1 MSSIAAA
8 EVSPSLV
15 LAVMDSE
22 GKLIRSLKA
31 RAGSLIGFYPA
42 FGFLPES
49 NVSDREHHRA
59 HRGLAVA
66 QSAPEFRIQLA
77 NDGKTI
83 QSVGKSQL
91 KTRESGEWEVQSS
104 VGNYLLKVLD
114 PTAEM
119 AWNISATVDKA
130 DDVDAHAKKR
140 AAILGLIFLLFA
152 TFNALYSPAVKEE
165 EKLLEP
171 VEVKIVEEKKVVV
184 PKIQYTAAIEAPKD
198 MKQDIKK
205 QMNRAIKQDLG
216 FLGLLGKKNLTKAL
230 GGMPTDMKDVSAGAG
245 PGGKEG
251 SGGEMLVGLGQGVKR
266 TTVGNTGMAGL
277 GGIGTKGA
285 GGGAGGYGNS
295 MVGSGEGKGL
305 TAIPLANEVVLDGGL
320 DRAAIAATIAKYISQ
335 VRACYEQG
343 LKKSAGLAGQV
354 TMGFEISGSGM
365 LNFARVAKS
374 TLGDSS
380 VEGCISNRMMTWQ
393 FPKPVGGVNVK
404 VTYPFLLRPSSG

>member
-1 MSSIAAA
+1 MSSAVNV
-8 EVSPSLV
+8 EVSPSMV
-15 LAVMDSE
+15 LAVMDAE
-22 GKLIRSLKA
+22 GKLLRSLKT

-42 FGFLPES
+42 FGFLPEA
-49 NVSDREHHRA
+49 NVADRNDHRA
-59 HRGLAVA
+59 HRGLSNA
-66 QSAPEFRIQLA
+66 QTSAEFKIQLG
-77 NDGKTI
+77 NDGKI
-83 QSVGKSQL
+83 QSVGKSSI
-91 KTRESGEWEVQSS
+91 KARENGEWEVQSS
-104 VGNYLLKVLD
+104 VGSYLLKVLEPAVQGD
-114 PTAEM
+114 WKIAHEEE
-119 AWNISATVDKA
+119 IEE
-130 DDVDAHAKKR
+130 DVDGHAKRR
-140 AAILGLIFLLFA
+140 AALLGLLFLLFA
-152 TFNALYSPAVKEE
+152 AFNAFYRPVVKEE

-184 PKIQYTAAIEAPKD
+184 PKLNYVSEIEVPKD
-198 MKQDIKK
+198 MKQDVKK
-205 QMNRAIKQDLG
+205 QLNRAIKQDLG

-277 GGIGTKGA
+277 GGIGTKGR

-305 TAIPLANEVVLDGGL
+305 TAIPLANEVMLDGGL

-354 TMGFEISGSGM
+354 TMAFEISGSGM
-365 LNFARVAKS
+365 LNYARVGKS
-374 TLGDSS
+374 TLGDGG